1 MAKTMICDSHC
12 HLKHGNVARTEY
24 APEKIVEIMDEAGI
38 EKSVV
43 FAMSTTS
50 ERATDLAHEAA
61 QKFPDRLIPYA
72 YAQPHIADS
81 AILHIERGVRDLGF
95 RGIKM
100 HVGEVSLTD
109 YIIDPVFELASGYG
123 VPCLVDFGGRMDA
136 ARRILKSFPTTT
148 IIMAHFGRYL
158 STDRGMVESQIA
170 LAAEHENAVLD
181 TSGVLLPWAVPEAV
195 RKVGSERMV
204 FAVDGPYPY
213 AHTTEVEF
221 ATVEIERIRSLPISD
236 ADKENIFWNT
246 IARIL
251 KIQP

>member
-12 HLKHGNVARTEY
+12 HLKHGNVDRTEY
-24 APEKIVEIMDEAGI
+24 APERIVQIMNEAGI
-38 EKSVV
+38 DKSVV

-50 ERATDLAHEAA
+50 ERATELAYEAA
-61 QKFPDRLIPYA
+61 QEFPDRLIPYA
-72 YAQPHIADS
+72 YALPHIAER
-81 AILHIERGVRDLGF
+81 AIAHVERAVRELGF
-95 RGIKM
+95 RGIKL

-109 YIIDPVFELASGYG
+109 YIIDPVFELAADAG
-123 VPCLVDFGGRMDA
+123 VPCLIDFGGRIDA
-136 ARRILKSFPTTT
+136 ARRILGSFPRTT

-158 STDRGMVESQIA
+158 CTDRNMVESLIA

-213 AHTTEVEF
+213 VHTTEVEF
-221 ATVEIERIRSLPISD
+221 ATVEIERIRSLPIPEK
-236 ADKENIFWNT
+236 DKDNIFWNT

-251 KIQP
+251 RF